1 MMGPNPMMAL
11 NAASEL
17 TVADA
22 TVRCG
27 IADFLLSID
36 SNDGRDAVQRRADFQ
51 SFQPAVGVA
60 FARAARSP
68 HEATAPSLPSRAT
81 AGLGPPQRPPRKRE
95 PESG

>member
-17 TVADA
+17 TVADT

-36 SNDGRDAVQRRADFQ
+36 SNNGHDAVQRRADFQ

-60 FARAARSP
+60 FRAAP
-68 HEATAPSLPSRAT
+68 A
-81 AGLGPPQRPPRKRE
+81 
-95 PESG
+95 